1 MMIPALKNFYEQQ
14 HAKDLTALK
23 KLYDRYTEDCI
34 RAAELT
40 VDSGRR
46 EQYLNLARQW
56 IEAAT
61 SLQASERDTSQHCLK
76 ECVCSL

>member
-1 MMIPALKNFYEQQ
+1 MIPELQNFYEQQ

-23 KLYDRYTEDCI
+23 RLYERHTEDCI

-46 EQYLNLARQW
+46 GQYLNLARQW
-56 IEAAT
+56 TEAAA
-61 SLQASERDTSQHCLK
+61 SLQASTKWTRGVLR
-76 ECVCSL
+76 

>member
-1 MMIPALKNFYEQQ
+1 MIPALKNFYEQQ

-23 KLYDRYTEDCI
+23 KLYDRHTEDCI

-61 SLQASERDTSQHCLK
+61 SLQASTK
-76 ECVCSL
+76 